1 MRLIVGELLDLKL
14 QIYMIEKECAQ
25 LTDVIGHVISLMLD
39 LYLENIISRSL
50 FACVCM
56 HLYSR

>member
-1 MRLIVGELLDLKL
+1 MKL

-50 FACVCM
+50 FACVCACICIRDDVAID
-56 HLYSR
+56 S